1 MPAVYTEAAGCDGG
15 FQAKLQRIVAALGR
29 TAVIASFGT
38 VIGLVTARPHCCF
51 DGFEVRAGLRVEQ
64 SGQPRHAVGSLL
76 AEVQPAATG
85 SVLIAEQAV
94 GIEVVG
100 DALSQLRDDSRID
113 FGRVL
118 DQGALGGGRVGGGDT
133 AGQHV
138 DGSAYRADMVVA
150 DSAGLDGFR
159 QRWQLRRK
167 RRAGQRPAR
176 PDPNRELEPSADFV
190 GRDTQSLPQHR
201 SHLRNRPGL
210 IRRVGDLGENAVHQ
224 AAVGALLGLQ
234 SRCGINAKPVAHQIR
249 RRIAHHV
256 VGGVDRI
263 ESGSDPFSCFVGADR
278 WTHTSKLRISP
289 TILDSADGTK
299 PNLWIKSQL
308 WIKG

>member
-1 MPAVYTEAAGCDGG
+1 MRCPNFATIPASTLVACSTRVRSAAVVSVGETQPG
-15 FQAKLQRIVAALGR
+15 
-29 TAVIASFGT
+29 SMS
-38 VIGLVTARPHCCF
+38 TARHT
-51 DGFEVRAGLRVEQ
+51 A
-64 SGQPRHAVGSLL
+64 
-76 AEVQPAATG
+76 
-85 SVLIAEQAV
+85 
-94 GIEVVG
+94 
-100 DALSQLRDDSRID
+100 RIW
-113 FGRVL
+113 
-118 DQGALGGGRVGGGDT
+118 
-133 AGQHV
+133 
-138 DGSAYRADMVVA
+138 SSPI
-150 DSAGLDGFR
+150 SAGLNGFR
-159 QRWQLRRK
+159 QRRQLRRK
-167 RRAGQRPAR
+167 RRAGQRTAR

-190 GRDTQSLPQHR
+190 GRDAQSLPQHR
-201 SHLRNRPGL
+201 SHLRYRPGL

-289 TILDSADGTK
+289 TILASADGAK

-308 WIKG
+308 WISSQSQIFFDQQRVARR